1 MNFIA
6 LDAYSDLL
14 DSAGHFLSP
23 KSAAVISDSDLAI
36 LQRALTC
43 PAPVWAVT
51 LTLNARGSMRS
62 KEILC
67 TIQPLNTEVSG

>member
-23 KSAAVISDSDLAI
+23 KS
-36 LQRALTC
+36 
-43 PAPVWAVT
+43 
-51 LTLNARGSMRS
+51 
-62 KEILC
+62 ILC